1 MNTQLGLTLAQL
13 GPFADAASVTT
24 MAREAEARG
33 YSALWVI
40 DRLLAPVEPRA
51 PYPASDDGS
60 LPPEQHIALDPLV
73 TLATAAA
80 HTTRI
85 RIGTNVLVAP
95 WYRPVLLAR
104 SLASLDVLSGGRLDI
119 GLGLGWSPDE
129 YDAVGVPQRG
139 LAANQEQLLDV
150 LDALWGPDPVAYT
163 GAGFRVA
170 PSGIQPK
177 PVQRPRPP
185 VLLAAYTQAG
195 LERVGRRGDG
205 WTPSGL
211 PLDLAASMW
220 SVVTAA
226 AEVAGRDP
234 SSLSLVVRANIKHT
248 IRPLGR
254 DRATYHGSVG
264 QIADDVLGAVALGS
278 HQVILDL
285 QGTTTSVAEYLD
297 LADAIVNASDLR
309 IAA

>member
-13 GPFADAASVTT
+13 GPFADTASVTT

-119 GLGLGWSPDE
+119 GIGLGWSPDE

-139 LAANQEQLLDV
+139 LAANQEQLLDL
-150 LDALWGPDPVAYT
+150 LDALWAPDPVAYT
-163 GAGFRVA
+163 GSSDRGRQCSSPPTPQQDSNGWDAAPTAGRLRAFRSTSPRPCGPSSPQLPKSRDETPHRCRSSCVRTSSTRSAPLVTIARPITA
-170 PSGIQPK
+170 PS
-177 PVQRPRPP
+177 
-185 VLLAAYTQAG
+185 
-195 LERVGRRGDG
+195 
-205 WTPSGL
+205 
-211 PLDLAASMW
+211 
-220 SVVTAA
+220 
-226 AEVAGRDP
+226 
-234 SSLSLVVRANIKHT
+234 VRSPMMCSA
-248 IRPLGR
+248 RSR
-254 DRATYHGSVG
+254 SDRT
-264 QIADDVLGAVALGS
+264 
-278 HQVILDL
+278 
-285 QGTTTSVAEYLD
+285 
-297 LADAIVNASDLR
+297 R
-309 IAA
+309 